1 MLFGRNEDG
10 APTSRRK
17 YKRTEQNTMANVRLN
32 LVVAACNNRG
42 IGVKGQLPW
51 RLKKDMQFFK
61 NVTTETKDPDKQNA
75 VIMGRITYFSI
86 PEKFRPL
93 AKRKN
98 IILSRELK
106 EAPPNTSLVRSLDEA
121 VSLATGSGELA
132 DKIEKPMESN
142 YNCRIYLTRVLA
154 DIDCDTFFPELDEN
168 LYRKVDCEDVP
179 TSVFTENGLDF
190 KFEVYDKVQH

>member
-1 MLFGRNEDG
+1 
-10 APTSRRK
+10 
-17 YKRTEQNTMANVRLN
+17 MANVRLN

-121 VSLATGSGELA
+121 VSLVTGSGELA
-132 DKIEKPMESN
+132 DKIESLFIIGGGLVYKEAMESN

-179 TSVFTENGLDF
+179 TGVFTENGLDF
-190 KFEVYDKVQH
+190 KFEVYDKRRLCALY